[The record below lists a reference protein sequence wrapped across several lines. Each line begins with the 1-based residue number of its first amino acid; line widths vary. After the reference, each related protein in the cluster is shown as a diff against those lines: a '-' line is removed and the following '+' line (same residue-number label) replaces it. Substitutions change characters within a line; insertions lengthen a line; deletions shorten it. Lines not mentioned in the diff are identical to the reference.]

1 MSRALQVLV
10 AERLGLP
17 ICASVLMALGCAP
30 ELSECERGGFYADC
44 GGDGDPRYAC
54 RDDDDCLWFSGGQV
68 ASGFQASSCP
78 ASDVCCNDGDPF
90 RDGSGSRQLRFWGQ
104 QPWDS
109 SRAMVLPVS
118 YSETLAVT
126 EFSCS
131 AQQTGDVPCP
141 SRLFHDRATAT
152 VRDITTITIP
162 AYYDFYGWTPIVEID
177 QVNNV
182 ARVCKGH
189 YSDTPVGSCPS
200 FDRLTCADR
209 GSVQVSFEAP
219 DDAHFG
225 VLVAVEATFGDVTIA
240 GTLRIESLHAS
251 VQRPFD

>member
-1 MSRALQVLV
+1 
-10 AERLGLP
+10 
-17 ICASVLMALGCAP
+17 
-30 ELSECERGGFYADC
+30 
-44 GGDGDPRYAC
+44 
-54 RDDDDCLWFSGGQV
+54 
-68 ASGFQASSCP
+68 
-78 ASDVCCNDGDPF
+78 
-90 RDGSGSRQLRFWGQ
+90 
-104 QPWDS
+104 
-109 SRAMVLPVS
+109 MVLPVS

-141 SRLFHDRATAT
+141 SRLFHHRATAT

-189 YSDTPVGSCPS
+189 YSDTPVGSCPL

-209 GSVQVSFEAP
+209 GSVQVAFEAQG
-219 DDAHFG
+219 DASAG
-225 VLVAVEATFGDVTIA
+225 ALVAVEATFGDVTIA
-240 GTLRIESLHAS
+240 GTLRIASLHAT